1 MLYQIFIKD
10 KLLLWR
16 LFSKMLKYKGIYILS
31 LLNIKLRSNE
41 MVITGVIIVI

>member
-16 LFSKMLKYKGIYILS
+16 LFFKILKYKGIYILS
-31 LLNIKLRSNE
+31 LINIKLLSND
-41 MVITGVIIVI
+41 MVITGVVIVI